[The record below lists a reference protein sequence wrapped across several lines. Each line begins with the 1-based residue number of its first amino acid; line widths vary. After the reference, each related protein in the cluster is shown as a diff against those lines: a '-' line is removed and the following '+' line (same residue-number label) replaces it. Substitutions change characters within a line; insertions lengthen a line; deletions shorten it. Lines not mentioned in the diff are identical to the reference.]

1 MKKETKEMTA
11 ILLVYSLLMLSIMGL
26 TVFILSRRITPA
38 LPQLSNDSKVEEKIV
53 YVYVE
58 KDTESTSSIP
68 TEEIW
73 IVKEHDRR
81 IGIFSEDGELLEL
94 LEIYTNTLPKADQSL
109 LREGITVTSRSA
121 LYALIEDYSE

>member
-1 MKKETKEMTA
+1 MKKETKGMTA
-11 ILLVYSLLMLSIMGL
+11 ILLVYSLLMLSIMGI
-26 TVFILSRRITPA
+26 TVFILSQRMTTA
-38 LPQLSNDSKVEEKIV
+38 LPQLPNDSKVEEKTV

-58 KDTESTSSIP
+58 KDEEITTSTT

-81 IGIFSEDGELLEL
+81 IGIFSEDGQLLEL
-94 LEIYTNTLPKADQSL
+94 LEIYTNTLPKADQGL
-109 LREGITVTSRSA
+109 LREGISVTDRSA

>member
-26 TVFILSRRITPA
+26 TVFILSRRITPT
-38 LPQLSNDSKVEEKIV
+38 LPQLPNDSKVEEKIV

-94 LEIYTNTLPKADQSL
+94 LEIYTNTLPKADQGL
-109 LREGITVTSRSA
+109 LREGISVTDRTA